1 MCERTWLQNISVW
14 PEHRICCE
22 ELWEKW
28 CRNQGRTLARRER
41 LMTSVA
47 RENLVKM
54 KTEERLLHLMIR
66 KSYQRASEVGDWS
79 RNGCKQRH
87 WYFKIIEV
95 NGLKPTLLFER
106 KVPPYTRI
114 QWFYF
119 MGGRQFSIS
128 EGKELIWREKKK
140 DCYGSGLWRRQKGNR
155 GDKADRR
162 ERLELVRACM

>member
-1 MCERTWLQNISVW
+1 MCKRTWLQNISVW
-14 PEHRICCE
+14 SEHRICCE

-28 CRNQGRTLARRER
+28 CRNQGRTLARRKR

-54 KTEERLLHLMIR
+54 KTEERLLHLMVR

-87 WYFKIIEV
+87 WYFKTIEV

-106 KVPPYTRI
+106 RCLPTPEFNGFILWVED
-114 QWFYF
+114 
-119 MGGRQFSIS
+119 SSALS

-140 DCYGSGLWRRQKGNR
+140 DY
-155 GDKADRR
+155 
-162 ERLELVRACM
+162 